1 MFFFQFGNFDH
12 LRINDG
18 DMNLIQYLS
27 LDVAFFW
34 CCLLVAVIYGLRS
47 VDDRI
52 SLSLSLSPD
61 LFPSLRL
68 SLSKFSFSKL

>member
-1 MFFFQFGNFDH
+1 MRKRVKKEREREREREREKEVNYERFMYKMFFLQFGNFDH

-34 CCLLVAVIYGLRS
+34 CCLLVAVIYGLR
-47 VDDRI
+47 
-52 SLSLSLSPD
+52 
-61 LFPSLRL
+61 
-68 SLSKFSFSKL
+68 